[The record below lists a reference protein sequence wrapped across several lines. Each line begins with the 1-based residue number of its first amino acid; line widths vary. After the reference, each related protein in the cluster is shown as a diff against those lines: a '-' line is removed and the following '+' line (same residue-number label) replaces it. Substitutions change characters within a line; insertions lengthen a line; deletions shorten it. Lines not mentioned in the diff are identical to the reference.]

1 MKNTKR
7 NGLNMEQLDTVS
19 GGNLG
24 MTASD
29 SKFFQDIGIMSESY
43 SASGL
48 MFSWESGSAKVD
60 EAWAQFGITCV
71 SAPILNNTYYYRGRK
86 ISRYDALML
95 VMKKTGNNLDI
106 NKYWSDPND

>member
-1 MKNTKR
+1 MKDMNEI
-7 NGLNMEQLDTVS
+7 NAEQLDQVS

-29 SKFFQDIGIMSESY
+29 SAFFKAIGVMTDSY
-43 SASGL
+43 SATGL

-60 EAWAQFGITCV
+60 EAWSKFGITCV
-71 SAPILNNTYYYRGRK
+71 SAPVGNNLYYYQGRE
-86 ISRYDALML
+86 ISRYDAL
-95 VMKKTGNNLDI
+95 VMVMNKTGKSVDI